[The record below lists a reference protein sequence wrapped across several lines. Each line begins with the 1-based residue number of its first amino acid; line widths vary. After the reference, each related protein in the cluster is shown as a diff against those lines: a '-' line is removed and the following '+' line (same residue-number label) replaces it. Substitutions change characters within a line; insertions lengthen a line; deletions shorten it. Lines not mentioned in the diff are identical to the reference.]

1 MKKICNPRDEHVAL
15 TGFRVAECPARAAV
29 LLHAETTS
37 ADVVLRSPPG
47 PQSAGSRG
55 TRCEPDFPSGPVDR
69 WVTNKEAS

>member
-1 MKKICNPRDEHVAL
+1 MKKICKPRDEHVAL
-15 TGFRVAECPARAAV
+15 TGFRVAEWPDGAAV
-29 LLHAETTS
+29 RLHAETTS

-55 TRCEPDFPSGPVDR
+55 TGREPHFPSGPVDR